1 VTNAAV
7 TGAVAAA
14 AIAKAIRASGVV
26 VRVEPAELAKLLARG
41 EDPLVVY
48 APPRGLFAKRHSYL
62 LAYRGLAF
70 HAVSAQPLD
79 LGGAEVVL
87 ARSIWAPH

>member
-1 VTNAAV
+1 VSQVAT

-14 AIAKAIRASGVV
+14 AVANAIRASGMV
-26 VRVEPAELAKLLARG
+26 VRIDPGELAKLLARS

-48 APPRGLFAKRHSYL
+48 APPRGLFASKHSYL

-70 HAVSAQPLD
+70 YAISAAPLD
-79 LGGAEVVL
+79 LGSAEVVL